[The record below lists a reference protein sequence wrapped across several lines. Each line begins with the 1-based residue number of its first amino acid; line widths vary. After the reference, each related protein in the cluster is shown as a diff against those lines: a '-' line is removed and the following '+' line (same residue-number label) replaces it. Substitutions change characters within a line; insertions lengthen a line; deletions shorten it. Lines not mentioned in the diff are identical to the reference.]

1 MNVSKT
7 IIRFK
12 NVATQKSLKRR
23 LFFGD
28 SQTFFLSCFPDG
40 KKSTFSCKK
49 SCLIEQLVVL
59 VRGGGGGGGDGG
71 SGCHCG
77 TSSIPSTLA
86 FFVEWSKKVKKKFWM
101 NRLFVFFQRVS
112 VCLSTNSVKTA
123 IFFLNLLNS
132 WLSM

>member
-1 MNVSKT
+1 MTAK
-7 IIRFK
+7 
-12 NVATQKSLKRR
+12 
-23 LFFGD
+23 LFF
-28 SQTFFLSCFPDG
+28 SHASLMG
-40 KKSTFSCKK
+40 KNQLFSCKK

-59 VRGGGGGGGDGG
+59 VRGVGGGGDGG
-71 SGCHCG
+71 SGCHRG